1 MRTMTTVADGDT
13 EVQPGL
19 LGRMGRAFRHRNY
32 RLFFAGQLTSLCGT
46 FLSQVAVVWLVY
58 RLTGKAWVLGLVA
71 FCGQVPLFLLAPIAG
86 VWVDRWNR
94 RRLLVI
100 TQALSGLQ
108 SFGVAAVAYFVAGR
122 SPHNAVI
129 AIGAL
134 AMFQGLINAF
144 DMPARQAFLV
154 QMVEAR
160 EDLANAIALNS
171 TMVHTARLI
180 GPAAAGFL
188 IHFVGE
194 PLCFTIDGCSYG
206 AVIVSLL
213 LMRVTHLV
221 PPKSHVGV
229 LGELREGARYV
240 WNFTPIRALLLL
252 LAVLSLAGLPALTVL
267 MPIFADALGGP
278 GRGPQTLGFLMSA
291 SGFGALVGSIYLASR
306 HSVIGLGRVIS
317 IAAFVFG
324 GAIIGFSFSEH
335 LGLSLPIVS
344 LIGLGML
351 VNFASANTLLQ
362 TLVDDDKRG
371 RVMSFF
377 SMAFVGMTP
386 FGNLIAG
393 TLASHLAGPGAAA
406 VVGASRTLMICGSV
420 CVLAAIA
427 FTLVLPRLRAVARP
441 ILISKGVIEE
451 DIAAGI
457 ESASEL
463 VADTTR

>member
-1 MRTMTTVADGDT
+1 MTTAADADT

-19 LGRMGRAFRHRNY
+19 LARMGRAFRHRNY
-32 RLFFAGQLTSLCGT
+32 RLFFAGQLVSLCGT

-71 FCGQVPLFLLAPIAG
+71 FCGQVPLFVLAPVAG
-86 VWVDRWNR
+86 VWVDRWDR

-100 TQALSGLQ
+100 TQALSAIQ
-108 SFGVAAVAYFVAGR
+108 SFGVAAVAYWMTGGGR
-122 SPHNAVI
+122 SPHTAVI

-134 AMFQGLINAF
+134 ALFQGLVNAF

-188 IHFVGE
+188 IHYVGE
-194 PLCFTIDGCSYG
+194 AMCFAIDGVSYG

-213 LMRVTHLV
+213 LMRVSPFV
-221 PPKSHVGV
+221 PPKSQVSV
-229 LGELREGARYV
+229 LGQLREGFNYV
-240 WNFTPIRALLLL
+240 WQFTPIRALLLL
-252 LAVLSLAGLPALTVL
+252 MALLSLSGLPALTVL
-267 MPIFADALGGP
+267 MPIFADFLGGP
-278 GRGPQTLGFLMSA
+278 GRGPQTLGMLMGA
-291 SGFGALVGSIYLASR
+291 SGFGALLGAIYLASR
-306 HSVIGLGRVIS
+306 HSVVGLGRVIS
-317 IAAFVFG
+317 IAAFLFG
-324 GAIIGFSFSEH
+324 GAIIAFSFSRH
-335 LGLSLPIVS
+335 LALSLPIVS
-344 LIGLGML
+344 TIGLGML
-351 VNFASANTLLQ
+351 INFASANTLLQ

-393 TLASHLAGPGAAA
+393 TLASHLGPGVA
-406 VVGASRTLMICGSV
+406 GASRTLQFCGVV
-420 CVLAAIA
+420 CLLGAIA
-427 FTLVLPRLRAVARP
+427 FTLALPRLRAVARP
-441 ILISKGVIEE
+441 VFISKGLIEE

-457 ESASEL
+457 ESGTEI

>member
-1 MRTMTTVADGDT
+1 MTTAADVDT
-13 EVQPGL
+13 EAEPGL
-19 LGRMGRAFRHRNY
+19 LARMGRAFRHRNY
-32 RLFFAGQLTSLCGT
+32 RLFFAGQLVSLCGT

-58 RLTGKAWVLGLVA
+58 RLTGKAWVLGVVA
-71 FCGQVPLFLLAPIAG
+71 FCGQVPLFVLAPFAG
-86 VWVDRWNR
+86 VWVDRWDR

-100 TQALSGLQ
+100 TQALSAIQ
-108 SFGVAAVAYFVAGR
+108 SFGVAAVAYWLTGR
-122 SPHNAVI
+122 SSHTAVI
-129 AIGAL
+129 AIGGLAL
-134 AMFQGLINAF
+134 FQGLVNAF

-188 IHFVGE
+188 IFYVGE
-194 PLCFTIDGCSYG
+194 AMCFALDGVSYG

-213 LMRVTHLV
+213 LMRVTRYA
-221 PPKSHVGV
+221 PPKSKVSV
-229 LGELREGARYV
+229 LGQLREGFDYV
-240 WNFTPIRALLLL
+240 WQFTPIRALLLL
-252 LAVLSLAGLPALTVL
+252 MALLSLSGLPALTVL
-267 MPIFADALGGP
+267 MPIFADFLGGP
-278 GRGPQTLGFLMSA
+278 GRGPQTLGMLMGA
-291 SGFGALVGSIYLASR
+291 SGFGALLGAIYLASR

-324 GAIIGFSFSEH
+324 AAIIAFSFSRH
-335 LGLSLPIVS
+335 LALSLPIVS
-344 LIGLGML
+344 TIGLGML
-351 VNFASANTLLQ
+351 INFASANTLLQ

-393 TLASHLAGPGAAA
+393 TLASHLGPGDA
-406 VVGASRTLMICGSV
+406 VAGASRTLQICGCV
-420 CVLAAIA
+420 CLLGATA
-427 FTLVLPRLRAVARP
+427 FTLALPRLRAIARP
-441 ILISKGVIEE
+441 VFISKGLIEE

-457 ESASEL
+457 ESGTEI